1 MNCPCGKKATQ
12 LHPSTLCDACW
23 ARKYSKQAYKGEMV
37 PFRKLF
43 KDWLLKEGLFKKVD
57 ETDEVWYNRC
67 KDKAMKSKLFKK
79 KSSHGSLV
87 G

>member
-43 KDWLLKEGLFKKVD
+43 KDQLLKEGLFKEVD
-57 ETDEVWYNRC
+57 ETNEAWYNRC
-67 KDKAMKSKLFKK
+67 KDKAMKSKLFKRK
-79 KSSHGSLV
+79 
-87 G
+87 

>member
-1 MNCPCGKKATQ
+1 MNCPCGKRATQ
-12 LHPSTLCDACW
+12 LHPSTLCDECW
-23 ARKYSKQAYKGEMV
+23 ARKYSTQAYQGEMV

-43 KDWLLKEGLFKKVD
+43 KDWLLKKGLFKKVD